1 MKNLLLQ
8 CVLCLL
14 VVVGCTPVATYPP
27 VENKAALSFSS
38 NSANEPVPTIMA
50 NVISYAHSHFSGVGD
65 IVFSL
70 PEGVDKETYLIV
82 AEKLGGATPMTSPNE
97 IAYHITE
104 LRVRG
109 FHADA
114 DIVFPSTDGGY
125 GVATVHLSSSLV
137 NSWTVTRDRVWLI
150 PTKEVPAPNCSVEEM
165 VGVETLSQ

>member
-14 VVVGCTPVATYPP
+14 VTVGCTPVATYPP
-27 VENKAALSFSS
+27 VENKVALSFS

-50 NVISYAHSHFSGVGD
+50 DVISYAHNRFGGIDD
-65 IVFSL
+65 IVFNL
-70 PEGVDKETYLIV
+70 PEGIDKETYLIV

-97 IAYHITE
+97 IAYHIIE

-114 DIVFPSTDGGY
+114 DVVFPSTGG
-125 GVATVHLSSSLV
+125 
-137 NSWTVTRDRVWLI
+137 RV
-150 PTKEVPAPNCSVEEM
+150 
-165 VGVETLSQ
+165 